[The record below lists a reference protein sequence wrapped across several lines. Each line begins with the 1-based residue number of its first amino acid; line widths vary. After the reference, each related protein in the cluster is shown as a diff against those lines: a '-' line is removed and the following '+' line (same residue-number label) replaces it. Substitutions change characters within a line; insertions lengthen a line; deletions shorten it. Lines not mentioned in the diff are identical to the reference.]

1 MKQKFYLPLIA
12 AVAVGSFAF
21 SYANTQTPQVSN
33 QTLDN
38 VEALTDIELPEVTI
52 SCGAFFG
59 HCWEDDEDPK
69 YEFGRECVF
78 TGNESDWCV

>member
-21 SYANTQTPQVSN
+21 SYANTQTPQASN

-52 SCGAFFG
+52 ECGAFFG
-59 HCWEDDEDPK
+59 RCWKEVDDNRE
-69 YEFGRECVF
+69 EFGYRCEF
-78 TGNESDWCV
+78 DGNPEYYC